1 MMRVY
6 LSKYQMGF
14 ALNEKEA
21 SVYVALKIMYD
32 RMLDKDRKVT
42 TYANVQSIYYE
53 LTGSF
58 EVPKKTV
65 MLIKEG
71 LQGLIDANVVSV
83 LDTDGKGNYVL
94 DISNLKVQEKG
105 EPYTVMTTYEIR
117 KIFSLQHKNKMNL
130 LRFAVALF
138 GTIHYDYLCGYASF
152 EYLEEESNV
161 NISSCKAMFKLLEDN
176 NIIYVRHA
184 NNAKRDSNGQIKN
197 LSNVYGRP
205 ENRDEVNDYFGK
217 RCAKEGFDFTNKM
230 SSNRKGQTTRRY
242 NKYVDGKFNGEIE
255 ELKFL
260 IKECLTYNQQYY
272 MENQPESQKDM
283 NVFPAD
289 LVEECEKELGVHIK
303 EEQKKQRKFEAKRKQ
318 KEMAENARVKMIGRM
333 AEINKKIE
341 ENRSKYEELDDEDLF

>member
-1 MMRVY
+1 MRVY

-14 ALNEKEA
+14 ALNEQEA

-32 RMLDKDRKVT
+32 RMLDKDRKVI

-53 LTGSF
+53 LSGSF
-58 EVPKKTV
+58 DVPKKTAI
-65 MLIKEG
+65 LIKEG
-71 LQGLIDANVVSV
+71 LQGLIDTKVVNVIDS
-83 LDTDGKGNYVL
+83 DGKGNYML
-94 DISNLKVQEKG
+94 DITNLKIQEKG
-105 EPYTVMTTYEIR
+105 EPYTIMTTYEIR
-117 KIFSLQHKNKMNL
+117 KIYSLQHKNKMNL

-138 GTIHYDYLCGYASF
+138 GTIHCDYQCGYASF
-152 EYLEEESNV
+152 DYLVECSNV
-161 NISSCKAMFKLLEDN
+161 NLSSCKAMFKLLEDN
-176 NIIYVRHA
+176 KIIYVRHA
-184 NNAKRDSNGQIKN
+184 NNAKRDTNGQIKN

-205 ENRDEVNDYFGK
+205 EHIQEINDYFGK
-217 RCAKEGFDFTNKM
+217 RCAKEGYDFTNKM

-272 MENQPESQKDM
+272 MDNQPESRKDM
-283 NVFPAD
+283 SVFPAD

-303 EEQKKQRKFEAKRKQ
+303 EEQKKQRKFEAKRKE
-318 KEMAENARVKMIGRM
+318 KEMIENARARMIGRM

-341 ENRSKYEELDDEDLF
+341 ENRSKYEELDDDFDF